1 MKSIRIIKV
10 WTALLS
16 CSCVLLCSHGLYA
29 QPRQAAPR
37 YFIGEDSTLYWNK
50 ALPVYIKLA
59 PSPEADGVNL
69 VSKEFEKYT
78 NPVYLDTEGP
88 NFIRTRYAVDKNT
101 RVVAKP
107 QTEVLFEVVADGEAP
122 VTSIHYK
129 NANAFSSA
137 GKQYYGRGLVYELT
151 AADKYAGV
159 EFIHSAVNGE
169 NYNTYQQAVP
179 VQGEGEQTIRFYSTD
194 RVGNVEAVKQS
205 VFISDLT
212 APVITHNINGISDSN
227 TIASTSTIY
236 FTATDPLSGVARTYY
251 RFDQASF
258 TPYSGANLNLEH
270 LEDGDHVLEYYSEDH
285 VGNRSVNA
293 TFRFYYD
300 KLAPITASDILGDK
314 YIWQDKVYFSGR
326 TKMKLTAIDNKAG
339 VKEIRYAIDN
349 ETFKTYE
356 EPFYLPAVQGNHTI
370 KFYSIDR
377 LSNTPGGA
385 EEYKHN
391 INLVFLDL
399 TGPDIGHTFNGPTF
413 RTNNELF
420 MGPKT
425 TFVLNGKDNQS
436 GLQYMAYSI
445 DGAQAETRYE
455 KPFGLDLPSGTHRIE
470 MFAYDQVNNRNVS
483 EATVHFD
490 SGSPLIIPNFS
501 TTAAAQRE
509 GLSVYPPYVVLFL
522 AATDEIVGNDKIFY
536 RVNDGPELTYSS
548 PIGNLVPDTRYN
560 IQVRAVDKV
569 GNESTRLISFYTS
582 AR

>member
-1 MKSIRIIKV
+1 MKSIWIIKV
-10 WTALLS
+10 CTALLS
-16 CSCVLLCSHGLYA
+16 CSGLLLCSHGLYA
-29 QPRQAAPR
+29 QPRQASPR

-59 PSPEADGVNL
+59 PSPEANGVNL

-101 RVVAKP
+101 REVVKP

-122 VTSIHYK
+122 VTAIHYK

-151 AADKYAGV
+151 SADKYAGV
-159 EFIHSAVNGE
+159 EYIHSAVNGE

-236 FTATDPLSGVARTYY
+236 FTATDALSGVARTYY

-285 VGNRSVNA
+285 VGNRSLNA

-349 ETFKTYE
+349 EAFKTYE

-413 RTNNELF
+413 RTNSELF

-436 GLQYMAYSI
+436 GLQYIAYSI

-501 TTAAAQRE
+501 TAAAAQRE

-548 PIGNLVPDTRYN
+548 PIGNLLPDTRYN

-569 GNESTRLISFYTS
+569 GNEATRMISFYTS